1 MQTDP
6 FSNERDSKA
15 IVMELLSA
23 FNSFK
28 QRLEDPNYIQMENSI
43 RQMMEGQKDMRSDIS
58 ELKKQL
64 LNPFDGVI
72 VETKKNTEFREGTEE
87 DKVSYLTIVEEHK
100 ALMRWKSNIVKFGI
114 ALLTSAGAII
124 AFLISEFV
132 IKGK

>member
-6 FSNERDSKA
+6 FNNERDSKA
-15 IVMELLSA
+15 IVMELLNA

-28 QRLEDPNYIQMENSI
+28 QRLEDPNYIQMENAI

-72 VETKKNTEFREGTEE
+72 VETKKNTEFRESSEE
-87 DKVSYLTIVEEHK
+87 SRAEYLKLIEEHK
-100 ALMRWKSNIVKFGI
+100 SLIRWKSNVIKIGV
-114 ALLTSAGAII
+114 ALLTSAGAIV
-124 AFLISEFV
+124 AFLLSEFV
-132 IKGK
+132 IGK

>member
-6 FSNERDSKA
+6 FNNERDSKA
-15 IVMELLSA
+15 IVMELLNA

-28 QRLEDPNYIQMENSI
+28 QRLEDPNYIQMENAI

-72 VETKKNTEFREGTEE
+72 VETKKNTEFRESSEE
-87 DKVSYLTIVEEHK
+87 SRAEYLKLIEEHK
-100 ALMRWKSNIVKFGI
+100 SLIRWKSNVIKIGV

-124 AFLISEFV
+124 AFLLSEFV
-132 IKGK
+132 IGK